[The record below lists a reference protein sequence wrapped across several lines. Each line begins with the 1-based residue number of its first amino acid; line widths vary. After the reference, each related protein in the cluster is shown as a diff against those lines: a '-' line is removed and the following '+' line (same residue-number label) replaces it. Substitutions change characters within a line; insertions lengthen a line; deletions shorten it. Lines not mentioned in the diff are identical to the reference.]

1 MGVAI
6 PLDKRTASQEFW
18 CCSRRRHP
26 RSSRGLGS
34 PSPELTVAIA
44 GTHRSLQGV
53 VAPAQI
59 SAAMQTLQPNCLK
72 AAHGR

>member
-1 MGVAI
+1 MLL
-6 PLDKRTASQEFW
+6 PEKASALAEGAWQFI
-18 CCSRRRHP
+18 
-26 RSSRGLGS
+26 
-34 PSPELTVAIA
+34 PELTVAIA
-44 GTHRSLQGV
+44 GTHRSLRGV

>member
-44 GTHRSLQGV
+44 GTHRSLHGV
-53 VAPAQI
+53 LAPAQI
-59 SAAMQTLQPNCLK
+59 KCRDADTAAELSK